1 MKVLITNYHPIN
13 IGGAQASTYLIAKSL
28 EKTGKFDVRIAST
41 GDYGDIKTY
50 DLKKFKLLPF
60 SLQNQYLQKFL
71 SKIIKEE
78 KIDLIHPQERL
89 TTVGGILAA
98 KKNNIP
104 SVVHFRDYW
113 FACPE
118 SSCLMPSYEECKIC
132 SYRKI
137 LECSKNRIPWNIYK
151 WSVIKSYWKLLNEA
165 DAKIAISDAVKRK
178 LEICGIYEAKVIPNP
193 INLRTF
199 QEIHEEKV
207 KKIEENYNLNHPII
221 LYVGILMYHKGII
234 NILHAISR
242 DEMLRNVNFLI
253 VGDGKLK
260 EKCKNYIS
268 HHALKNVK
276 LVGRVPFSDIP
287 AFYSVS
293 DIVVFPSIW
302 QEPFGR
308 VAIEAMAAGKPVVA
322 SNVGGIPDII
332 EHGKTGYLVNPFD
345 LETWKNSIIKLIEN
359 ENLRESIGKEGKK
372 VARKYDANSVVKE
385 ITKIYE
391 DALNKTS

>member
-1 MKVLITNYHPIN
+1 
-13 IGGAQASTYLIAKSL
+13 
-28 EKTGKFDVRIAST
+28 
-41 GDYGDIKTY
+41 
-50 DLKKFKLLPF
+50 
-60 SLQNQYLQKFL
+60 
-71 SKIIKEE
+71 
-78 KIDLIHPQERL
+78 
-89 TTVGGILAA
+89 
-98 KKNNIP
+98 
-104 SVVHFRDYW
+104 
-113 FACPE
+113 
-118 SSCLMPSYEECKIC
+118 
-132 SYRKI
+132 
-137 LECSKNRIPWNIYK
+137 
-151 WSVIKSYWKLLNEA
+151 VIKSYWKLLNEA

-199 QEIHEEKV
+199 QEIHEKKV